1 MEVITGAT
9 GHIGN
14 VIVRELLARG
24 RTTKALMR
32 KTSNNAVLK
41 GLEVEKAIGDILD
54 IDSLIKAFRHT
65 DVVFHSAAIISIM
78 PGRNKFIY
86 ETNVTGTQNVIKA
99 CIKCGVKRLVYLSSI
114 HAIKEPP
121 CGVIIDESLPLGI
134 DNPMSEYARSKAKA
148 SLEVLKSTGNG
159 LDAVIVYPTGVI
171 GPYDYKISSLSK
183 TFIDFANR
191 KLMFSMDGAYDFV
204 DVRDV
209 AVGCILAC
217 DKGKTGENYIL
228 SGERVTVDELMSMLE
243 GITGVKKPR
252 FKIPIMLAKTAATFS
267 PIYYK
272 LTRTQPYF
280 TRYSIYTLLSNS
292 LISHKKASNDLG
304 YFPQDIKKS
313 VADNVEWLREHGVF
327 LK

>member
-1 MEVITGAT
+1 MDVVTGAT
-9 GHIGN
+9 GHVGN

-24 RTTKALMR
+24 RMVKALLR
-32 KTSNNAVLK
+32 KTSDNGVFK
-41 GLEVEKAIGDILD
+41 GMEVEKVIGDILD
-54 IDSLIKAFRHT
+54 LDSLIKAFSHA

-86 ETNVTGTQNVIKA
+86 KTNVAGTQNVIKA
-99 CIKCGVKRLVYLSSI
+99 CIKCGVKRLVYISSI

-159 LDAVIVYPTGVI
+159 LDAVMVYPTGVI
-171 GPYDYKISSLSK
+171 GPYDYKISSVSK
-183 TFIDFANR
+183 TIIDFANK
-191 KLMFSMDGAYDFV
+191 KLKFSLNGAYDFV

-217 DKGKTGENYIL
+217 DKGKKGEGYIL

-243 GITGVKKPR
+243 GITGVKKPSY
-252 FKIPIMLAKTAATFS
+252 KIPIMLAKTTATFS

-272 LTRTQPYF
+272 LSRTQPCF

-292 LISHKKASNDLG
+292 LISHKKASNNLG

-313 VADNVEWLREHGVF
+313 VADNVEWLRERGV
-327 LK
+327 L